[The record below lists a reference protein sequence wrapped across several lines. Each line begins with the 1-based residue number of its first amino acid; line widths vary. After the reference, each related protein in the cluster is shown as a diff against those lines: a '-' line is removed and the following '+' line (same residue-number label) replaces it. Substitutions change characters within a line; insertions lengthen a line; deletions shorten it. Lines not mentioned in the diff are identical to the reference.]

1 MPIDYEAEYNN
12 RARVPEHPEI
22 FARWARAGEDYR
34 AEAMKERRAELGLS
48 YGSSLRQFIDLFS
61 PRPGVVAPLALFVHG
76 GYWRSLDPSMFSHMA
91 RGLNAHGVAVAVVG
105 YDLCPEVT
113 IAEIID
119 QIRRACLFMWLRT
132 GQRMMIYGH
141 SAGGHLAGA
150 MVATDWQALY
160 PKAPPD
166 LVPAA
171 YSISGLFDLAPL
183 VGLAM
188 AQDLRLDEAEARR
201 VSPLFWPAPK
211 GRAFDAVVG
220 GAESSEFL
228 RQSRIVADSWGKAGA
243 QTRYE
248 AIARHEPF
256 HRDRCAGGSTKHD
269 GRPPHRARA
278 GTEIGG
284 FYGVRAEGE
293 RQMRGA
299 EVLQKQ
305 SPQPAIRKTPGSR
318 SGRGRGSARGC
329 RAYLRRY

>member
-22 FARWARAGEDYR
+22 FARWAREAEDYR

-61 PRPGVVAPLALFVHG
+61 ARRAVTAPLALFIHG
-76 GYWRSLDPSMFSHMA
+76 GYWRSLDPSLFSHMA
-91 RGLNAHGVAVAVVG
+91 RGLNAHDVTVAVVG

-113 IAEIID
+113 IAEIIE
-119 QIRRACLFMWLRT
+119 QMRHACLFLWLRT

-141 SAGGHLAGA
+141 SAGGHLA
-150 MVATDWQALY
+150 ATMLATEWQARY

-183 VGLAM
+183 ASIPM
-188 AQDLRLDEAEARR
+188 AQDLRLDESEARS

-211 GRAFDAVVG
+211 GRPFDAVVG
-220 GAESSEFL
+220 ALESSEFL
-228 RQSRIVADSWGKAGA
+228 RQSRTIADSWGKAGA

-248 AIARHEPF
+248 AIPGTNHFTVIDALADPHSAMVGRLAELAR
-256 HRDRCAGGSTKHD
+256 R
-269 GRPPHRARA
+269 
-278 GTEIGG
+278 
-284 FYGVRAEGE
+284 
-293 RQMRGA
+293 
-299 EVLQKQ
+299 
-305 SPQPAIRKTPGSR
+305 
-318 SGRGRGSARGC
+318 
-329 RAYLRRY
+329 